1 MSIARSMRAVGKA
14 SHGTL
19 VGTRAGICDQNATR
33 DVTAE
38 LQRSGMMLQ
47 VQQDSIAPCLMKSD
61 GTFLFLGMNTWE
73 TFGPLDF
80 FYRFEWGFTNEPQK
94 ISQGP
99 KVYHTKI

>member
-38 LQRSGMMLQ
+38 LTRSGMSMQ
-47 VQQDSIAPCLMKSD
+47 VKQDSIVPYLMTSD
-61 GTFLFLGMNTWE
+61 GV
-73 TFGPLDF
+73 F
-80 FYRFEWGFTNEPQK
+80 F
-94 ISQGP
+94 S
-99 KVYHTKI
+99 